1 MEMAIDSNCLYGG
14 TCIPWLIHHLLHLKL
29 MQVVLVILVI
39 TAAISYL
46 AWQFY
51 QRFFK
56 ADGKCDG
63 CAVNKASKV

>member
-1 MEMAIDSNCLYGG
+1 
-14 TCIPWLIHHLLHLKL
+14 
-29 MQVVLVILVI
+29 MQVILVILVI
-39 TAAISYL
+39 TAAVSYI

-63 CAVNKASKV
+63 CAIGKMQEK

>member
-1 MEMAIDSNCLYGG
+1 
-14 TCIPWLIHHLLHLKL
+14 
-29 MQVVLVILVI
+29 MQVILVILVI
-39 TAAISYL
+39 AAAVSYI

-63 CAVNKASKV
+63 CAIGKMQEK